1 MSKIA
6 HYLQEHLTGEVMVS
20 ADARDY
26 FSKDSSIFNIPP
38 AVIVYPR
45 NENDIRKVARF
56 SWQLAQRNR
65 IFPITARGSGTD
77 TTGGALGSGIVI
89 VFPAHLHHV
98 LELDSKSG
106 DVVVES
112 GINFGKLQ
120 QTLQTHGLFIPAY
133 PASIEYSTVGGAISN
148 NISGEKSHK
157 YGPIANF
164 VKSLRVVLSNG
175 EVIETEK
182 LSKKELNK
190 KLGLSSFEGEI
201 YRSIDTL
208 IEENKEL
215 IKRSKLNLTRNN
227 SGYNIYD
234 VKKDDGSF
242 DLTPLIIGSQA
253 TLGIVSEISI
263 SSESYNPNSTLI
275 MISVDDLDSLQ
286 HIINELNKSKN
297 WPCSIEVVNKG
308 LLEAVQK
315 INPNQL
321 KNSLKL
327 PYPEYLLFVEYD
339 IQSDHQ
345 QKKVVKALLKLVSR
359 LGLETR
365 VESEPELKQNLIKI
379 RECSST
385 YLGNNDGI
393 RKALPIIDD
402 SVVPPTQLATLI
414 SEVTEIFKKVSLD
427 NIAIWGHAGDGN
439 IHIQPHLDLS
449 QVGDR
454 QKAFKLLNEY
464 YDLVI
469 NLGGSISGEHN
480 DGRLKTPYLRKLYGD
495 EIYELMIKIKQIF
508 DPFNILNPGVK
519 FETTEDEIKNLIAKD
534 YNLSN
539 LYTYLPRT

>member
-6 HYLQEHLTGEVMVS
+6 HYLQEHLTGEVMFS

-77 TTGGALGSGIVI
+77 TTGGALGTGIII
-89 VFPAHLHHV
+89 VFPAHLHQI

-106 DVVVES
+106 DLSVEA
-112 GINFGKLQ
+112 GTNFGKLQ
-120 QTLQTHGLFIPAY
+120 QALQTHGLFIPAY
-133 PASIEYSTVGGAISN
+133 PSSIEYSTVGGAIAN
-148 NISGEKSHK
+148 NVSGPKSHK
-157 YGPIANF
+157 YGPIVNF
-164 VKSLRVVLSNG
+164 VKGLRVVLANG
-175 EVIETEK
+175 EIIDTQR

-201 YRSIDTL
+201 YRLLDTL
-208 IEENKEL
+208 IEENREL

-242 DLTPLIIGSQA
+242 DLTPLIVGSQA
-253 TLGIVSEISI
+253 TLGIVTEVNF
-263 SSESYNPNSTLI
+263 SSEKYTPDSTLM
-275 MISVDDLDSLQ
+275 MISVDDLDNLQ
-286 HIINELNKSKN
+286 HISNELNKSKN
-297 WPCSIEVVNKG
+297 WPCSIEVVNRG
-308 LLEAVQK
+308 LLEAVGK

-321 KNSLKL
+321 KNSLAT

-339 IQSDHQ
+339 ISNDHH
-345 QKKVVKALLKLVSR
+345 QKKAVKTLLKLVSR
-359 LGLETR
+359 LGLEAR
-365 VESEPELKQNLIKI
+365 VETEPELKQELVKI
-379 RECSST
+379 LECSST
-385 YLGNNDGI
+385 YLGNNDGL

-402 SVVPPTQLATLI
+402 SVVPPNQLATLI
-414 SEVTEIFKKVSLD
+414 TEVTEIFKKVSLGD
-427 NIAIWGHAGDGN
+427 IAIWGHAGDGN

-480 DGRLKTPYLRKLYGD
+480 DGRLKTPYLKKLYGD
-495 EIYELMIKIKQIF
+495 EIYELMTKVKQIF
-508 DPFNILNPGVK
+508 DPLNILNPGVK
-519 FETTEDEIKNLIAKD
+519 FGTSEEEVKNLIGKD
-534 YNLSN
+534 YNLAN